1 MKKKEITKEELR
13 QEIENYLK
21 ILYRKTIDEADNQQV
36 FQALSYA
43 LKDDIV
49 DKWMATHKQYEKLD
63 SKTVYYLSMEF
74 LTGRALGNIIIN
86 LKADK
91 VVRETL
97 EEIGFDLDAI
107 EDEEP
112 DAALGNGGLGRL
124 AACFLDSL
132 SCLGYPAYGCGSIPV
147 LNKPVFSSTLSI
159 GFSINKYT
167 SRTATLTAKL
177 TINRL
182 LLANCINAA
191 TINAVRI
198 TNTGL
203 RLGCEI
209 LFLKT
214 YIPAMLIIRKTIQTA
229 YVYNTAGPYE
239 YILPCTGST

>member
-132 SCLGYPAYGCGSIPV
+132 SCLGYPAY
-147 LNKPVFSSTLSI
+147 
-159 GFSINKYT
+159 
-167 SRTATLTAKL
+167 
-177 TINRL
+177 
-182 LLANCINAA
+182 
-191 TINAVRI
+191 
-198 TNTGL
+198 
-203 RLGCEI
+203 
-209 LFLKT
+209 
-214 YIPAMLIIRKTIQTA
+214 
-229 YVYNTAGPYE
+229 
-239 YILPCTGST
+239 

>member
-1 MKKKEITKEELR
+1 MKKKEITKKELK

-21 ILYRKTIDEADNQQV
+21 ILYRKTIEEADNQQI

-49 DKWMATHKQYEKLD
+49 DKWMATHKQYDKLD

-97 EEIGFDLDAI
+97 EEIGFNLDAI

-124 AACFLDSL
+124 AACFLDSIA
-132 SCLGYPAYGCGSIPV
+132 SLGLPGDGIG
-147 LNKPVFSSTLSI
+147 LNYHFGLFKQVFKDRKQTAEPNDWIEDDSWLRDTDISFEVPFGDLKVKSKLYDIDVI
-159 GFSINKYT
+159 GYNHGINK
-167 SRTATLTAKL
+167 LH
-177 TINRL
+177 
-182 LLANCINAA
+182 
-191 TINAVRI
+191 
-198 TNTGL
+198 
-203 RLGCEI
+203 
-209 LFLKT
+209 LFD
-214 YIPAMLIIRKTIQTA
+214 IDRDRKS
-229 YVYNTAGPYE
+229 VV
-239 YILPCTGST
+239 